1 MRTNSEIK
9 TYETRDAFEADIDQI
24 ARLQLRREKLKA
36 TRDLESQRV
45 LDKYNPEISALDG
58 QIEELQNRALP
69 YASANR
75 ERLFGKGKSASCSLA
90 TYGFKTGNKTL
101 SNKSGKPDNVV
112 ACELV
117 ERKRTDCAKVSYS
130 LDKTGIK
137 KALKMRDSQIESCT
151 RQLISHCGGALSPK
165 ASARR
170 NLESTLYCGTKYS
183 KNGAGKRNPS
193 PKKRRCGTR

>member
-1 MRTNSEIK
+1 MRTNAEIK

-36 TRDLESQRV
+36 IRDLESQRV

-101 SNKSGKPDNVV
+101 SNVSGESDEVV
-112 ACELV
+112 AKMLCDLNRFDCATISYKLNKDGIKRAVNNGDEIVSASFKFVRV
-117 ERKRTDCAKVSYS
+117 ERFFVEAKTDKE
-130 LDKTGIK
+130 I
-137 KALKMRDSQIESCT
+137 
-151 RQLISHCGGALSPK
+151 
-165 ASARR
+165 
-170 NLESTLYCGTKYS
+170 
-183 KNGAGKRNPS
+183 
-193 PKKRRCGTR
+193 

>member
-1 MRTNSEIK
+1 MRTNAEIK

-36 TRDLESQRV
+36 IRDLESQRV

-101 SNKSGKPDNVV
+101 SNVSGKSDEVIAKMLCDLNRFDCATKYYKLNKDGIKRAVNNGYEIV
-112 ACELV
+112 SASFKFVRV
-117 ERKRTDCAKVSYS
+117 ERFFVESKTDKE
-130 LDKTGIK
+130 I
-137 KALKMRDSQIESCT
+137 
-151 RQLISHCGGALSPK
+151 
-165 ASARR
+165 
-170 NLESTLYCGTKYS
+170 
-183 KNGAGKRNPS
+183 
-193 PKKRRCGTR
+193 